1 MLYPLSYG
9 RPVHTGR
16 SARNHQL
23 ALAQANGV
31 SQRRVD
37 EVIDM
42 VGVGDVARK
51 RAGGFSL
58 GMGRRLDIR

>member
-1 MLYPLSYG
+1 M
-9 RPVHTGR
+9 HTGR